1 MVLKGRLDWRWI
13 GLKAAAHVLAL
24 LPALQLLRGALLDIR
39 GEDPLAALATVLPT
53 AGLGTDPVAAITH
66 ATGDWA
72 LRFLLATLAMTPLRR
87 LTGAPWPIRFR
98 RLLGL
103 YAFFYTCLHLSTYL
117 VLDLGGYWSQIFADI
132 TKRPYITV
140 GFTAWLLLLPLA
152 ITSTRGWIR
161 RLGRRWGQLH
171 RLVYVAA
178 VLAVLHFLW
187 LVKSD
192 LREPLLYAAVLAVL
206 LGSRLWWAWR
216 KPKTPAQPP
225 PRGA

>member
-1 MVLKGRLDWRWI
+1 MVLTRRLDWRWI
-13 GLKAAAHVLAL
+13 GLKATAHALAL
-24 LPALQLLRGALLDIR
+24 LPLLQLLRGALLDIR
-39 GEDPLAALATVLPT
+39 GVDPLAAFAARLPT

-72 LRFLLATLAMTPLRR
+72 LRFLLASLAMTPLRR
-87 LTGAPWPIRFR
+87 LTGASWPIRFR

-103 YAFFYTCLHLSTYL
+103 YAFFYACLHFATYL
-117 VLDLGGYWSQIFADI
+117 GLDLGGYWAQIFADI
-132 TKRPYITV
+132 AKRPYITV

-152 ITSTRGWIR
+152 VTSTRGWIR

-178 VLAVLHFLW
+178 PLAVLHFVW

-192 LREPLLYAAVLAVL
+192 LREPLIYAAVLAVL
-206 LGSRLWWAWR
+206 LGARVWWWR
-216 KPKTPAQPP
+216 TRPAPAQPP